1 RQGDEEPVLRA
12 APDGAGAAWSRAAL
26 AGQRHA
32 GAGRARPD
40 PPRRLALRTPRRPT
54 PIVGS
59 LPTMAYI
66 VRRPRGGFEVRESTL
81 TRKGPRS
88 RTLAAFTLLSGD
100 VIAHA
105 RSRSADPPDADALR
119 RLAVRAG
126 APVAAARPDGA
137 ALALI
142 AELASGRSVAPG
154 LRRALLA
161 RLQGASDDDSLR

>member
-1 RQGDEEPVLRA
+1 
-12 APDGAGAAWSRAAL
+12 
-26 AGQRHA
+26 
-32 GAGRARPD
+32 
-40 PPRRLALRTPRRPT
+40 
-54 PIVGS
+54 
-59 LPTMAYI
+59 MAYI
-66 VRRPRGGFEVRESTL
+66 VRRPRRCFEVRESTL

-126 APVAAARPDGA
+126 TPVAAARPDGA

-161 RLQGASDDDSLR
+161 RLQGASDDDSLRWATATDEQRGQALHDLLELADRIPRRRRGVLSFPPLARRSAHG